1 MQSTGL
7 TFTRFKSPPLW
18 APPQVELPADF
29 SPSGYLIHNPDV
41 VAAGYD
47 PVLHY
52 VRYGYKE
59 GRRWRSEDQES

>member
-1 MQSTGL
+1 
-7 TFTRFKSPPLW
+7 
-18 APPQVELPADF
+18 
-29 SPSGYLIHNPDV
+29 